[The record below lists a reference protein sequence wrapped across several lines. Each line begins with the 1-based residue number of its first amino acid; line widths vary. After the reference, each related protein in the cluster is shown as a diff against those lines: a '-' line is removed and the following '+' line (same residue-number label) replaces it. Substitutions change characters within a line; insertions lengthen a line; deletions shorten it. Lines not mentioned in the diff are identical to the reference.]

1 MRPLSS
7 LLSQGSNSYICNSCR
22 RALTSTVNTDPTKQ
36 HRPRNRYAAYSTA
49 SVQSRSRPIDV
60 AIIGS
65 GPAGFYSA
73 YRLLKR
79 LPDARI
85 TMFEHLPVPYG
96 LARYGVAP
104 DHPEVKRCTDTLENL
119 ARESSGNFHFVGNC
133 PIGDC
138 PEELPLT
145 AVTPYFDALLFAYG
159 ASRDKRIGIPGED
172 LKGVVSARAFVGWY
186 NGLPEYADLDVD
198 LTAGDTAVV
207 IGQGNV
213 ALDVTRTLLA
223 PLEELRKSD
232 INEETVEALSRSKV
246 REVKIIGRR
255 GPLQAPYTIK
265 ELRELMNLPDVGFAS
280 PPEGWEDLLQVPRKK
295 LPRQLKRIA
304 ELLEKGST
312 SPLEHGKKAW
322 QLGFLRSPTL
332 FLSESGEKLQSVGF
346 EKTEYERPLV
356 DLLTGDPQSDLNA
369 LRAAKVQPTGQKG
382 LIRTNLAFRSVGYQ
396 SEPLAGM
403 EEVGVPFDVAKGIIP
418 NDRWGRVLSPSLGID
433 GAASALTAGHVPGM
447 YCAGWV
453 KRGPTGVIAS
463 TMDDAFLTADVL
475 AGDWEQ
481 HALFLGGGGG
491 KTENDSVGRAGYKGV
506 IQEIRRRG
514 IRSVSWSEWEKIDAE
529 ERRRGKANGKEREKI
544 RRVPEMLRLLDS

>member
-1 MRPLSS
+1 MRAPLSLS
-7 LLSQGSNSYICNSCR
+7 SPGSSSYVCAACRTALTPTTTLLSTRQTTNRNHS
-22 RALTSTVNTDPTKQ
+22 LT
-36 HRPRNRYAAYSTA
+36 YSTA
-49 SVQSRSRPIDV
+49 SVQSRSRAINV

-104 DHPEVKRCTDTLENL
+104 DHPEVKRCTETLETV
-119 ARESSGNFHFVGNC
+119 ARESPDNFHFVGNC
-133 PIGDC
+133 PIGEGSDA
-138 PEELPLT
+138 LPLT
-145 AVTPYFDALLFAYG
+145 AITPHFDALLFAYG
-159 ASRDKRIGIPGED
+159 ASKDKPLNIPGED
-172 LKGVVSARAFVGWY
+172 LEGVVSARAFVGWY

-198 LTAGDTAVV
+198 LTAGDTAIV

-223 PLEELRKSD
+223 PLEELRKTD

-246 REVKIIGRR
+246 RDVKVIGRR

-265 ELRELMNLPDVGFAS
+265 ELRELMQLANVGFAP
-280 PPEGWEDLLQVPRKK
+280 PPEGWDNLIQAPRKK

-304 ELLEKGST
+304 ELLEKGSK
-312 SPLEHGKKAW
+312 SPLQTSEKAW
-322 QLGFLRSPTL
+322 QLGFLRSPAT
-332 FLSESGEKLQSVGF
+332 FLSEAGAKLEAVGF
-346 EKTEYERPLV
+346 EKTEYELPLPE
-356 DLLTGDPQSDLNA
+356 LLTGDPQSDLNA
-369 LRAAKVQPTGQKG
+369 LRAAKVQSTGQKG
-382 LIRTNLAFRSVGYQ
+382 LVYTNLAFRSVGYQ

-403 EEVGVPFDVAKGIIP
+403 EELGVPFDNARGIIP
-418 NDRWGRVLSPSLGID
+418 NDRWGRVMSPSLGIG

-463 TMDDAFLTADVL
+463 TLDDAFLTADVM

-481 HALFLGGGGG
+481 HATFLGSG
-491 KTENDSVGRAGYKGV
+491 VGRNGDADVESAGYEGV
-506 IQEIRRRG
+506 REEIRKRG
-514 IRSVSWSEWEKIDAE
+514 IRSVSWAEWEKIDAE
-529 ERRRGKANGKEREKI
+529 ERRRGKERGKEREKI
-544 RRVPEMLRLLDS
+544 RRVGEMLRILDS